1 MNKVILMGRL
11 THDVD
16 LRQTPSGNSVARI
29 SIAINR
35 RTSKDKEQQADFI
48 NCEAWKQTAEF
59 ISRYFHKGSMIAIC
73 GHLKS
78 STWEKDGQK
87 HYSTDV
93 VIDEVYFT
101 GSKNKTNNST
111 TSEQSDD
118 FGDCETEDD
127 EDCPF

>member
-11 THDVD
+11 THDVEVK
-16 LRQTPSGNSVARI
+16 QTPKGNSVARF

-35 RTSKDKEQQADFI
+35 RTGKDKEQQTDFI
-48 NCEAWKQTAEF
+48 NCVAWKQVAEF
-59 ISRYFHKGSMIAIC
+59 ISIYFPKGSMIAVC

-78 STWEKDGQK
+78 NTWEKDGQK

-101 GSKNKTNNST
+101 GDKNKTNNST
-111 TSEQSDD
+111 TPEEPDEFSDY
-118 FGDCETEDD
+118 EPEDD